1 MSHQRSP
8 AQLNSDKSPKLKY
21 VEYRW
26 SVGGNEEVSTCHMM
40 YLYTVCMDMES
51 TSLYMCSSVMLT
63 HIHMSPRNNN
73 NSSTNLSNQSAVNLS
88 ISSKILTQMEKIISI
103 IKVMGNSFSKEEVKQ
118 LNRLLYRATDNLMEL
133 ELSLHQLQVKY
144 TSHKPNLYLRSIKHL
159 ILCPACAKPWPHDD
173 QVEKLS
179 KNTVSSPKQE

>member
-1 MSHQRSP
+1 M
-8 AQLNSDKSPKLKY
+8 
-21 VEYRW
+21 
-26 SVGGNEEVSTCHMM
+26 STCHMM

-51 TSLYMCSSVMLT
+51 TSLYMCSSEASLVSGLVAHIYT
-63 HIHMSPRNNN
+63 HVLRNNN
-73 NSSTNLSNQSAVNLS
+73 NSSTNLLNQSAVNLS
-88 ISSKILTQMEKIISI
+88 ISSKILNQMEKIISI

-144 TSHKPNLYLRSIKHL
+144 TSHKPNLYLRTIKHL

-179 KNTVSSPKQE
+179 KNTVSSPKRE